1 MGREFLK
8 NGIKR
13 VFSGTAVV
21 TVAFLINGVF
31 SYLLQLFLGRQL
43 SIEDYGT
50 FNALLSVFYL
60 LSVPS
65 AVLALS
71 VVKVVSE
78 LLGEDKRPEITKLF
92 WSLSRNVVIWGSG
105 IVLLI
110 YFFRN
115 SLASYLNI
123 SEPILFLFL
132 GLYILATFLTV
143 PAQSYLMGLLLFNKF
158 AVYVV
163 FLGVLRFII
172 PVTFVYFGYKV
183 GGVYT
188 GLSLA
193 LIISFLLALFFFKK
207 DFVKEENV
215 EIKQLYKKLMNFSM
229 PVLLI
234 QLSLM
239 ALTNMDVILVKK
251 YFLGSE
257 AGYYSG
263 VVTLGKIILF
273 GAGSVTM
280 VMFPEIS
287 ALKSAGKEYMKRFKF
302 FIIFQLALV
311 LPATALFII
320 FPRFFTL
327 LFFGNQFYNS
337 IQYLPMFS
345 IFISLYVLA
354 NFMIS
359 FFLAI
364 NKTNV
369 FALLLVPI
377 ILQFVLINI
386 NHESLYQVIWIN
398 IASTLILLVSLSV
411 YLYKVFKETAPV

>member
-13 VFSGTAVV
+13 VLSGTVVV
-21 TVAFLINGVF
+21 TVAFLINGAF

-65 AVLALS
+65 AVLAVS
-71 VVKVVSE
+71 VVKIVSE
-78 LLGEDKRPEITKLF
+78 LLGENKYSEITKLF
-92 WSLSRNVVIWGSG
+92 WSLSKNVVACGSI

-123 SEPILFLFL
+123 NQPILFLFL
-132 GLYILATFLTV
+132 GLYILTTFFIV
-143 PAQSYLMGLLLFNKF
+143 PAQSYLRGLLLFNKF
-158 AVYVV
+158 AVYSSV
-163 FLGVLRFII
+163 LGFLRFII
-172 PVTFVYFGYKV
+172 PVTFVYFGYRV

-193 LIISFLLALFFFKK
+193 LVVSFFLAWLFLKK
-207 DFVKEENV
+207 DFVKAENV
-215 EIKQLYKKLMNFSM
+215 EIKQLYKKLINFSM

-234 QLSLM
+234 QLGLM

-287 ALKSAGKEYMKRFKF
+287 ALKSAGKKYMKRFKF
-302 FIIFQLALV
+302 FVIFQLALV
-311 LPATALFII
+311 LPAMALFII

-327 LFFGNQFYNS
+327 LFFGAQFSSS

-364 NKTNV
+364 NRTNV

-377 ILQFVLINI
+377 IFQFVLINI

-398 IASTLILLVSLSV
+398 IVSTLILLVSLGI
-411 YLYKVFKETAPV
+411 YLYKVFKETAPA